1 MSTKTDQRAK
11 SILQVL
17 LRHGN
22 TSVDELAEQLGPL
35 RRPAFAAT

>member
-11 SILQVL
+11 KMLQML

-22 TSVDELAEQLGPL
+22 TSVVNS
-35 RRPAFAAT
+35 